1 MVVFYILYSLMTIH
15 ISIFGGNFII
25 ICIILHIF
33 EILITFECMDVQLV
47 SNKSSFRPGG
57 MKSLCKATADTKI

>member
-1 MVVFYILYSLMTIH
+1 MVVFYILYSVMTID

-33 EILITFECMDVQLV
+33 KIIIIFECRDVQLV